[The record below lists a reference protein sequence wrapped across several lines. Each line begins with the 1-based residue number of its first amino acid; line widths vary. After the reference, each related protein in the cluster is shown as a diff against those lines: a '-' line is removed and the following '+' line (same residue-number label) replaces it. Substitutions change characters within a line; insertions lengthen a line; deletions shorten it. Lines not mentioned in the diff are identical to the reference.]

1 MLPWPPLFRAAR
13 AMASAVLSYGAALA
27 LALPQ
32 PVWAP
37 VSALVVAQD
46 RLPDTLRSFRG
57 RLIGT
62 ALGVA
67 LERAGHVVVVELLGR
82 LGIGVEDRAGVRGD
96 EVGQLRDVAVVG
108 MLVGD
113 QNRVEIVDA
122 VEPVGEV
129 SRVEQHLGP
138 VDLDEQ
144 TGMAEVGDLHDSTVP
159 VHTTTGKNPHPN
171 AASRIRTKP

>member
-67 LERAGHVVVVELLGR
+67 IAMAVHLLLHPLGAPPLLVLGVATGLASLLASVWPAWRVCLWTAAITLLGHPPEMSILASGLAR
-82 LGIGVEDRAGVRGD
+82 FLEVTLGACIATAIAALEFRSLVALGRSPSREKGGD
-96 EVGQLRDVAVVG
+96 APGG
-108 MLVGD
+108 
-113 QNRVEIVDA
+113 
-122 VEPVGEV
+122 
-129 SRVEQHLGP
+129 
-138 VDLDEQ
+138 
-144 TGMAEVGDLHDSTVP
+144 
-159 VHTTTGKNPHPN
+159 
-171 AASRIRTKP
+171 